1 MFIVTILIQE
11 EVLMQC
17 RIKVLR
23 CSELTR
29 MLGISRSSLY
39 DRLSTSSPRFD
50 PCFPKPVRLGKNSIG
65 WLEHEVEEWLLGTRT
80 H

>member
-1 MFIVTILIQE
+1 
-11 EVLMQC
+11 
-17 RIKVLR
+17 
-23 CSELTR
+23 